1 MTSVRD
7 KGGNMDKLI
16 NILLRYHKDI
26 DAMDI
31 NTLEEVCEVLDA
43 FLADLKISGWDGKV
57 IGYP

>member
-1 MTSVRD
+1 MRD

-31 NTLEEVCEVLDA
+31 NTLDEVCDVLDA
-43 FLADLKISGWDGKV
+43 FLADLKMSNWNGEI

>member
-1 MTSVRD
+1 MRD

-31 NTLEEVCEVLDA
+31 NTLNEVCEVLDA
-43 FLADLKISGWDGKV
+43 FLADLKLSGWDGKV

>member
-1 MTSVRD
+1 
-7 KGGNMDKLI
+7 MDKLI

-31 NTLEEVCEVLDA
+31 NTLNEVCEVLDA
-43 FLADLKISGWDGKV
+43 FLADLKLSGWDGKV

>member
-1 MTSVRD
+1 MRD

>member
-1 MTSVRD
+1 
-7 KGGNMDKLI
+7 MDKLI

-31 NTLEEVCEVLDA
+31 NTLNEVCEVLDA
-43 FLADLKISGWDGKV
+43 FLADLKMSNWNGEI